1 VSLPSLHGLA
11 GALMT
16 LLLCGLLAC
25 WITRPNNFTGSLL
38 TGRLEWPPIVANVGC
53 NATAVKCETIVR
65 QTMWSA
71 GDRSLRTAQRNAHHP
86 VLTSEHNTQ

>member
-1 VSLPSLHGLA
+1 MSLPSLHGLA

-38 TGRLEWPPIVANVGC
+38 AGRLEWPPIVTDVGC
-53 NATAVKCETIVR
+53 NATAVRCETSVSKL
-65 QTMWSA
+65 MWFSS
-71 GDRSLRTAQRNAHHP
+71 DRSLRTAQRNAHHP